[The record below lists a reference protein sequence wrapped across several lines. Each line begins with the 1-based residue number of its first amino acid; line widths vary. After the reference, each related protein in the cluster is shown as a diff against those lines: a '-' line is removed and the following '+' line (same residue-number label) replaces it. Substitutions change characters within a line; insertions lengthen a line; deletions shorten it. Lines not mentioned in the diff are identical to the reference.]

1 MDDNGIPSDEKNLP
15 NRLKWGT
22 AVEILI
28 NAYQHFRRVARR
40 FQQVATQFNIP
51 ATIIVGGGASN
62 EVGAQAKRFGV
73 KNVLLVTDSYMENS
87 GLASK
92 IADSMKRADINVT
105 VFAGVQPDPTDV
117 NVLEGLE
124 TLKKNDC
131 GMVVGLGG
139 GSPMDCAKAISAMS
153 ANEPLIGQYAGLHK
167 VPRKGVPIITIPTTA
182 GTGAEV
188 TKVVVIGDTR
198 RNIKMMILDLNL
210 MADVALVDYELTMTC
225 PPSLTANVGVDT
237 LVHAVEAYV
246 SMKANPMTDPYALSS
261 IKLVSENLLKAFKEP
276 NRAQARKGMTLA
288 SLQAGIAFPNSSV
301 CLVHG
306 MSRPIGAL
314 YHVPHGLSNAVLFPT
329 VTEFSISGAP
339 ERYANVSRTMGY
351 AADADS
357 DDVANE
363 KLITELQKLNEDL
376 QIPRLGDICKVD
388 LATFDEKVQKM
399 AKDSLASGSPNNNP
413 VIPTAEQIVDLY
425 HKAW

>member
-1 MDDNGIPSDEKNLP
+1 M
-15 NRLKWGT
+15 
-22 AVEILI
+22 
-28 NAYQHFRRVARR
+28 
-40 FQQVATQFNIP
+40 ATQFNIP
-51 ATIIVGGGASN
+51 STIIVGGGASN
-62 EVGAQAKRFGV
+62 EVGAQAKRLGA
-73 KNVLLVTDSYMENS
+73 KNALLVTDAYMES
-87 GLASK
+87 CGLAGK
-92 IADSMKRADINVT
+92 IAYSMRGAGVNVT
-105 VFAGVQPDPTDV
+105 IFARVQPDPTDL

-124 TLKKNDC
+124 ILRRNDC

-153 ANEPLIGQYAGLHK
+153 ANDPPISRYAGLHK

-198 RNIKMMILDLNL
+198 RNVKMMILDLNL
-210 MADVALVDYELTMTC
+210 MADVALVDYELTMSC

-246 SMKANPMTDPYALSS
+246 SVKANPMTDPFALSS
-261 IKLVSENLLKAFKEP
+261 IKHVSETLLKAFKEP
-276 NRAQARKGMTLA
+276 NSAEARRGMTLA

-339 ERYANVSRTMGY
+339 NQYATVSRTMGY
-351 AADADS
+351 ATDADS
-357 DDVANE
+357 EDVANE
-363 KLITELQKLNEDL
+363 KLVAGLKKLNEDL
-376 QIPRLGDICKVD
+376 QIPRLGKVCKID
-388 LATFDEKVQKM
+388 LPTFDEKVEKM
-399 AKDSLASGSPNNNP
+399 ANDCLASGSPSNNP
-413 VIPTAEQIVDLY
+413 VIPTVKQIVDLY
-425 HKAW
+425 HRAW

>member
-1 MDDNGIPSDEKNLP
+1 MAAP
-15 NRLKWGT
+15 
-22 AVEILI
+22 
-28 NAYQHFRRVARR
+28 
-40 FQQVATQFNIP
+40 FNIP
-51 ATIIVGGGASN
+51 STIIVGGGASN

-73 KNVLLVTDSYMENS
+73 KKALLVTDSYMES
-87 GLASK
+87 CGLAGK
-92 IADSMKRADINVT
+92 VADSMKGVGVNVT
-105 VFAGVQPDPTDV
+105 VFAGVQPDPTDL

-124 TLKKNDC
+124 VLRRNDC

-139 GSPMDCAKAISAMS
+139 GSPMDCAKAISVMS
-153 ANEPLIGQYAGLHK
+153 VNDPPISRYAGLHK

-198 RNIKMMILDLNL
+198 RNVKMMILDINL
-210 MADVALVDYELTMTC
+210 MADVALVDYELTMSC

-246 SMKANPMTDPYALSS
+246 SVKANPMTDPFALSS
-261 IKLVSENLLKAFKEP
+261 IRLVSENLLTAFKEP
-276 NRAQARKGMTLA
+276 DSAEARRGMTLA
-288 SLQAGIAFPNSSV
+288 SLHAGIAFPNSSV

-339 ERYANVSRTMGY
+339 ERYAAVSRTMGY
-351 AADADS
+351 STEADS
-357 DDVANE
+357 EDYANE
-363 KLITELQKLNEDL
+363 RLVAGLRKLNDDL
-376 QIPRLGDICKVD
+376 QIPRLGKACEVD
-388 LATFDEKVQKM
+388 LPTFDENIVKM
-399 AKDSLASGSPNNNP
+399 ANDSLASGSPSNNP

>member
-1 MDDNGIPSDEKNLP
+1 
-15 NRLKWGT
+15 
-22 AVEILI
+22 
-28 NAYQHFRRVARR
+28 
-40 FQQVATQFNIP
+40 VATSFNVP
-51 ATIIVGGGASN
+51 ATIIEGGGASN
-62 EVGAQAKRFGV
+62 EVGAQAKRYGV
-73 KNVLLVTDSYMENS
+73 KNALLVTDSYMVNS
-87 GLASK
+87 GLAGTVT
-92 IADSMKRADINVT
+92 DSMKGADVNVA
-105 VFAGVQPDPTDV
+105 VYSGVQPDPTDL
-117 NVLEGLE
+117 NVHEGLKI
-124 TLKKNDC
+124 LKENHC

-153 ANEPLIGQYAGLHK
+153 ANQPPISRYAGLHK
-167 VPRKGVPIITIPTTA
+167 VPRKGALIITIPTTA

-198 RNIKMMILDLNL
+198 RNVKMMMLDINL
-210 MADVALVDYELTMTC
+210 MPDVALVDYELTMTC

-246 SMKANPMTDPYALSS
+246 SVKANPMTDPYALSS
-261 IKLVSENLLKAFKEP
+261 IRLVSENLLEAYKEP
-276 NRAQARKGMTLA
+276 NSAKARRGMTLA

-339 ERYANVSRTMGY
+339 QRYATVSRTMSY
-351 AADADS
+351 ATDADP
-357 DDVANE
+357 DKVANK
-363 KLITELQKLNEDL
+363 KLVAGLKKLNQDL
-376 QIPRLGDICKVD
+376 QVPRLGDVCKVD
-388 LATFDEKVQKM
+388 MTTFDEKILKM
-399 AKDSLASGSPNNNP
+399 ANDSLASGSPNNNP

-425 HKAW
+425 HRAW

>member
-1 MDDNGIPSDEKNLP
+1 M
-15 NRLKWGT
+15 
-22 AVEILI
+22 A
-28 NAYQHFRRVARR
+28 A
-40 FQQVATQFNIP
+40 QFNIP

-87 GLASK
+87 GLAGK
-92 IADSMKRADINVT
+92 VADSMKRDDINVT
-105 VFAGVQPDPTDV
+105 VFAGVQPDPTDLK
-117 NVLEGLE
+117 VLEGLE
-124 TLKKNDC
+124 ILKKNNC

-139 GSPMDCAKAISAMS
+139 GSPMDCAKAISVMS
-153 ANEPLIGQYAGLHK
+153 ANEPPIRQYAGLHK
-167 VPRKGVPIITIPTTA
+167 IPGKGVPIMTIPTTA

-188 TKVVVIGDTR
+188 SKAVVIADTE
-198 RNIKMMILDLNL
+198 RNVKMMMLDLNL
-210 MADVALVDYELTMTC
+210 MADVALVDYELTMSC

-246 SMKANPMTDPYALSS
+246 SVKANPMTDPFALSS
-261 IKLVSENLLKAFKEP
+261 IRLVSENLLKAFKEP
-276 NRAQARKGMTLA
+276 NSVKARSGMTLA
-288 SLQAGIAFPNSSV
+288 ALQAGIAFPNSSV

-329 VTEFSISGAP
+329 VTEYSISGAP
-339 ERYANVSRTMGY
+339 ENYATVSRTMGY
-351 AADADS
+351 ATDADS

-363 KLITELQKLNEDL
+363 KLVAGLKKLNEDL
-376 QIPRLGDICKVD
+376 QVPHLGDVCKVD
-388 LATFDEKVQKM
+388 LTTFDEKVQKM
-399 AKDSLASGSPNNNP
+399 ANDSLASGSPNNNP

-425 HKAW
+425 HRAW

>member
-1 MDDNGIPSDEKNLP
+1 M
-15 NRLKWGT
+15 
-22 AVEILI
+22 A
-28 NAYQHFRRVARR
+28 A
-40 FQQVATQFNIP
+40 QFNIP

-87 GLASK
+87 GLAGK
-92 IADSMKRADINVT
+92 VADSMKRDDINVT
-105 VFAGVQPDPTDV
+105 VFAGVQPDPTDLK
-117 NVLEGLE
+117 VLEGLE
-124 TLKKNDC
+124 ILKKNNC

-139 GSPMDCAKAISAMS
+139 GSPMDCAKAISVMS
-153 ANEPLIGQYAGLHK
+153 ANEPPIRQYTGLHK
-167 VPRKGVPIITIPTTA
+167 IPGKGVPIITIPTTA

-188 TKVVVIGDTR
+188 SKAIVIGDTE
-198 RNIKMMILDLNL
+198 RNVKMMMLDLNL
-210 MADVALVDYELTMTC
+210 MADVALVDYELTMSC

-246 SMKANPMTDPYALSS
+246 SVKANPMTDPFALSS
-261 IKLVSENLLKAFKEP
+261 IRLVSENLLKAFKEP
-276 NRAQARKGMTLA
+276 NSVKARSGMTLA
-288 SLQAGIAFPNSSV
+288 ALQAGIAFPNSSV

-329 VTEFSISGAP
+329 VTEYSISGAP
-339 ERYANVSRTMGY
+339 ENYATVSRTMGY
-351 AADADS
+351 ATDADS

-363 KLITELQKLNEDL
+363 KLVAGLKKLNEDL
-376 QIPRLGDICKVD
+376 QVPRLGDVCKVN
-388 LATFDEKVQKM
+388 LTTFDEKVQKM
-399 AKDSLASGSPNNNP
+399 ANDSLASGSPNNNP

-425 HKAW
+425 HRAW

>member
-1 MDDNGIPSDEKNLP
+1 MTTP
-15 NRLKWGT
+15 
-22 AVEILI
+22 
-28 NAYQHFRRVARR
+28 
-40 FQQVATQFNIP
+40 FNIP
-51 ATIIVGGGASN
+51 ATIIVGEGASN

-73 KNVLLVTDSYMENS
+73 KNVLLVTDSYMVNS
-87 GLASK
+87 GLAGTV
-92 IADSMKRADINVT
+92 ADSMKGADVNVA
-105 VFAGVQPDPTDV
+105 VYSGVQPDPTDL

-124 TLKKNDC
+124 MLKENHC
-131 GMVVGLGG
+131 GLVVGLGG

-153 ANEPLIGQYAGLHK
+153 ANQPPLSQYAGLHK
-167 VPRKGVPIITIPTTA
+167 VPRKGVPTITIPTTA

-198 RNIKMMILDLNL
+198 RNIKMMMLDLNL
-210 MADVALVDYELTMTC
+210 MPDVALVDYELTMTC

-246 SMKANPMTDPYALSS
+246 SVKANPMTDPYALSS
-261 IKLVSENLLKAFKEP
+261 IRLVSENLLEAYKEP
-276 NRAQARKGMTLA
+276 KNEKARRGMTLA

-339 ERYANVSRTMGY
+339 QRYATVSRTMGY

-357 DDVANE
+357 DKVANK
-363 KLITELQKLNEDL
+363 KLVAGLKKLNRDL
-376 QIPRLGDICKVD
+376 QIPRLGDVCKVD
-388 LATFDEKVQKM
+388 MTTFDEKVQKM
-399 AKDSLASGSPNNNP
+399 AEDSLASGSPNNNP

>member
-1 MDDNGIPSDEKNLP
+1 M
-15 NRLKWGT
+15 
-22 AVEILI
+22 
-28 NAYQHFRRVARR
+28 
-40 FQQVATQFNIP
+40 ATPFNIP

-87 GLASK
+87 GLAGK
-92 IADSMKRADINVT
+92 VADSMKRADVNVT
-105 VFAGVQPDPTDV
+105 VFSGVQPDPTDL

-124 TLKKNDC
+124 MLKENHC

-153 ANEPLIGQYAGLHK
+153 ANQPPISRYAGLHK
-167 VPRKGVPIITIPTTA
+167 VPRKGVPIMTMPTTA

-188 TKVVVIGDTR
+188 TKVVVIGDTQ
-198 RNIKMMILDLNL
+198 RNVKMMILDLNL
-210 MADVALVDYELTMTC
+210 MPDAALVDYELTMSC

-246 SMKANPMTDPYALSS
+246 SVKANPMTDPYALSS
-261 IKLVSENLLKAFKEP
+261 IRLVSENLLKAYKEP
-276 NRAQARKGMTLA
+276 NSAKARRGMTLA

-339 ERYANVSRTMGY
+339 QRYATVSRTMGY
-351 AADADS
+351 GTDADS
-357 DDVANE
+357 DDDANMKLVAGL
-363 KLITELQKLNEDL
+363 KKLNQDL
-376 QIPRLGDICKVD
+376 QIPRLGDVCNVERT
-388 LATFDEKVQKM
+388 TFDENVQKM
-399 AKDSLASGSPNNNP
+399 AHDSLASGSPNNNP

-425 HKAW
+425 HMAW

>member
-1 MDDNGIPSDEKNLP
+1 MM
-15 NRLKWGT
+15 
-22 AVEILI
+22 
-28 NAYQHFRRVARR
+28 
-40 FQQVATQFNIP
+40 ATPFNIP
-51 ATIIVGGGASN
+51 STIIVGGGASN
-62 EVGAQAKRFGV
+62 DVGAQAKRFGV
-73 KNVLLVTDSYMENS
+73 KNVLLVTDSYMES
-87 GLASK
+87 CGLADK
-92 IADSMKRADINVT
+92 VADSMKGVGVNVT
-105 VFAGVQPDPTDV
+105 VFADVQPDPTDL

-124 TLKKNDC
+124 ILKKNDC

-139 GSPMDCAKAISAMS
+139 GSPMDCAKAISAMN
-153 ANEPLIGQYAGLHK
+153 ANEPPISQYAGLHK

-198 RNIKMMILDLNL
+198 RNVKMMILDLNL
-210 MADVALVDYELTMTC
+210 MADVALVDYELTMSC

-246 SMKANPMTDPYALSS
+246 SVKANPMTDPYVLSS
-261 IKLVSENLLKAFKEP
+261 IKLVSENLLKAYKEP
-276 NRAQARKGMTLA
+276 NSVKARRGMTLA

-339 ERYANVSRTMGY
+339 ERYATVSRTMGY
-351 AADADS
+351 ANNTDS
-357 DDVANE
+357 DDDANMKLVAGL
-363 KLITELQKLNEDL
+363 KKLNQDL
-376 QIPRLGDICKVD
+376 QVPRLGDVCNVD
-388 LATFDEKVQKM
+388 MTTFDGMVLKM
-399 AKDSLASGSPNNNP
+399 ANDSLASGSPNNNP
-413 VIPTAEQIVDLY
+413 VIPTAEQIVGLY
-425 HKAW
+425 HRAW

>member
-1 MDDNGIPSDEKNLP
+1 M
-15 NRLKWGT
+15 
-22 AVEILI
+22 A
-28 NAYQHFRRVARR
+28 A
-40 FQQVATQFNIP
+40 QFNIP

-87 GLASK
+87 GLAGK
-92 IADSMKRADINVT
+92 VADSMKRDDINVT
-105 VFAGVQPDPTDV
+105 VFAGVQPDPTDLK
-117 NVLEGLE
+117 VLEGLE
-124 TLKKNDC
+124 ILKKNNC

-139 GSPMDCAKAISAMS
+139 GSPMDCAKAISVMS
-153 ANEPLIGQYAGLHK
+153 TNEPPIRQYAGLHK
-167 VPRKGVPIITIPTTA
+167 IPGKGVPIITIPTTA

-188 TKVVVIGDTR
+188 SKAVVIGDTE
-198 RNIKMMILDLNL
+198 RNVKMMMLDLNL
-210 MADVALVDYELTMTC
+210 MADVALVDYELTMSC

-246 SMKANPMTDPYALSS
+246 SVKANPMTDPFALSS
-261 IKLVSENLLKAFKEP
+261 IRLVSENLLKAFKEP
-276 NRAQARKGMTLA
+276 NSAKARSGMTLA
-288 SLQAGIAFPNSSV
+288 ALQAGIAFPNSSV

-329 VTEFSISGAP
+329 VTEYSISGAP
-339 ERYANVSRTMGY
+339 ENYATVSRTMGY
-351 AADADS
+351 ATDADS

-363 KLITELQKLNEDL
+363 KLVAGLKKLNEDL
-376 QIPRLGDICKVD
+376 QVPRLGDVCKVN
-388 LATFDEKVQKM
+388 LTTFDEKVQKM
-399 AKDSLASGSPNNNP
+399 ANDSLASGSPNNNP

-425 HKAW
+425 HRAW